1 MKLYLRVS
9 EEGAILGVYHS
20 TSLAAQAA
28 GENETLLQTEV
39 NEPLVFAQAMA
50 KLNPIELFV
59 LKQRGAA
66 AWSL

>member
-20 TSLAAQAA
+20 TSLVSAAA
-28 GENETLLQTEV
+28 GEKDTILQTEV
-39 NEPLVFAQAMA
+39 NETLVYAQALA